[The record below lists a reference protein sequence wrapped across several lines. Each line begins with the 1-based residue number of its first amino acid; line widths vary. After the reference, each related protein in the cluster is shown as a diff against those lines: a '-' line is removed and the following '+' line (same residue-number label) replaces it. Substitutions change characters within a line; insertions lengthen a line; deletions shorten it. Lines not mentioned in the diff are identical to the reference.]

1 MKIRA
6 TKRYVDK
13 YTKKIIEAGA
23 IMNNVSIQRVEEL
36 EKQNVIEIIQEKKAV
51 SSCQG
56 DKNTM
61 EKQP

>member
-13 YTKKIIEAGA
+13 YTKKIIEAGT
-23 IMNNVSIQRVEEL
+23 IMNNVSIQRAEEL
-36 EKQNVIEIIQEKKAV
+36 EKQSVIEIIQEKKAV

-56 DKNTM
+56 DKSTM